1 MTMERRRT
9 RPVKV
14 GSIVIGGG
22 YPITVQTMTN
32 TDTRDIK
39 KTVAQIKRIEK
50 AGADLVRVSIPD
62 EDSAVALKSIVGS
75 ASIPVVAD
83 IHFNYKLALASIIN
97 GAAKIRI
104 NPGTIGSEKSVK
116 EIIKLC
122 KQYNVPIRIGLNA
135 ASLPRKFKGLNHTK
149 ALIEAAKYWVSFF
162 EDEDFFDIV
171 VSAKSSSVKETIET
185 YMNLAEE
192 FNYPLHLG
200 VTESGTKFSGSIR
213 SAVALSVLLHN
224 GIGDTIRVSL
234 SSDPVDE
241 VRAGIEILKSL
252 ELRKGPIVISCP
264 TCARTKIDV
273 EKIALKVEKMLLS
286 VKIPLK
292 VAVMGCEVNGPG
304 EAKDADLG
312 LAGTRR
318 GVMLFKKGKSLGV
331 YSSADAFEHLMK
343 LIKKEYLKED

>member
-1 MTMERRRT
+1 MKRRKT
-9 RPVKV
+9 RAVRV
-14 GSIVIGGG
+14 GNLFIGGE
-22 YPITVQTMTN
+22 YPISVQTMTN

-39 KTVAQIKRIEK
+39 KTIAQIKKIEE

-62 EDSAVALKSIVGS
+62 EDSADALRSIVSSIG
-75 ASIPVVAD
+75 IPVVAD
-83 IHFNYKLALASIIN
+83 IHFNYKLALAAVIN

-122 KQYNVPIRIGLNA
+122 KEYNVPIRIGLNA
-135 ASLPRKFKGLNHTK
+135 ASLPRKFKGLNHTE

-162 EDEDFFDIV
+162 EDEGFFDIV
-171 VSAKSSSVKETIET
+171 ISAKSSSVIETIET
-185 YMNLAEE
+185 YSKLAEV
-192 FNYPLHLG
+192 FDYPFHLG

-213 SAVALSVLLHN
+213 SAVAISILLHN

-264 TCARTKIDV
+264 TCARTTIDV
-273 EKIALKVEKMLLS
+273 EKIASEVENMLLS

-304 EAKDADLG
+304 EARDADLG
-312 LAGTRR
+312 LAGTKR
-318 GVMLFKKGKSLGV
+318 GVMLFKKGKPLGV
-331 YSSADAFEHLMK
+331 YSSSEAFEYLLK
-343 LIKKEYLKED
+343 LIKEEYLKEDG